1 MDARDRKKG
10 NRREDVEGET
20 PKLPPELQKALDRF
34 IEENRGV
41 FEALA
46 RL

>member
-1 MDARDRKKG
+1 MSEMNSKMD
-10 NRREDVEGET
+10 RREEGET
-20 PKLPPELQKALDRF
+20 PKLPPEMQKALDKF
-34 IEENRGV
+34 LEENRGV

>member
-1 MDARDRKKG
+1 MSEMNGKKDRRG
-10 NRREDVEGET
+10 DET
-20 PKLPPELQKALDRF
+20 PKLPPEMQKALDRF
-34 IEENRGV
+34 LEENRGV

>member
-1 MDARDRKKG
+1 MSETNGKMDSRKEK
-10 NRREDVEGET
+10 ET
-20 PKLPPELQKALDRF
+20 PKLPPEMQKALDRF
-34 IEENRGV
+34 LEENRGV

>member
-1 MDARDRKKG
+1 MDTRDRKKG
-10 NRREDVEGET
+10 NRREDAKGE
-20 PKLPPELQKALDRF
+20 PHDLPPEMQKALDKF
-34 IEENRGV
+34 LEENRGV

>member
-1 MDARDRKKG
+1 MEDRPD
-10 NRREDVEGET
+10 RAV
-20 PKLPPELQKALDRF
+20 PALPPEAQKALDRF
-34 IEENRGV
+34 LEENRGV